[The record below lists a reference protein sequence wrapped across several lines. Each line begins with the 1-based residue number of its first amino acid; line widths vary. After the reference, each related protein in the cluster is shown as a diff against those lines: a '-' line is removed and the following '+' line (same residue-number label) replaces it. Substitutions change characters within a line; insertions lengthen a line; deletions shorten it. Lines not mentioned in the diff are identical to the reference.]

1 MALTESRFVL
11 WIAAVPRNCRLLL
24 VVFLVRIWRL
34 NAIERLMLPLPR
46 TWKRFFAPLFVFILG
61 MTSLFICCPPRCSPA
76 ERLLYRLRASL
87 GDGSSELLSSGPA
100 ASPSAG

>member
-24 VVFLVRIWRL
+24 VVFLVRMWRL
-34 NAIERLMLPLPR
+34 NAIERLMLPLPL

-61 MTSLFICCPPRCSPA
+61 MTSSRLSGHDSPLFAAHRGALLRRDFSTGFGIRLVMRFRC
-76 ERLLYRLRASL
+76 
-87 GDGSSELLSSGPA
+87 
-100 ASPSAG
+100 